1 MQTQSVIFLASPFYF
16 LAINALLKDTFS
28 PTLSLRFYIS
38 YSTPRIMNTYRETY
52 QLGTTGDHIL
62 TVKYID
68 ESTNDC
74 IIIIRQKDSNTESIY
89 LPPKR
94 LG

>member
-1 MQTQSVIFLASPFYF
+1 
-16 LAINALLKDTFS
+16 
-28 PTLSLRFYIS
+28 
-38 YSTPRIMNTYRETY
+38 MNTYRETY

-62 TVKYID
+62 TVKCID

-74 IIIIRQKDSNTESIY
+74 IITIRQKDSNTESIY
-89 LPPKR
+89 LPRKR